1 MRQLHYEIPG
11 LNSQERA
18 YLVGQTSAVLQT
30 DSVGGQAASQ
40 LPADIAA
47 NRTPW
52 SFLESDLL
60 TRRYVAFLSAADVT
74 VRTFAFFVIECHI
87 GVKPFRCCNFSGF
100 KRINN
105 QKNENFFCYVVRTTE
120 VPYCL
125 NVTYCTFK
133 NAYVGF

>member
-87 GVKPFRCCNFSGF
+87 
-100 KRINN
+100 
-105 QKNENFFCYVVRTTE
+105 
-120 VPYCL
+120 
-125 NVTYCTFK
+125 
-133 NAYVGF
+133 